1 MDLRS
6 NLIRATLLGL
16 VILGIGGR
24 LLMRVVT
31 HMEGRAPLF
40 TPEGSIAV
48 VFYGA
53 VAGAFSGFVYYLLG
67 RFVHKPSMRTAAFLV
82 ICGLVALRGVS
93 GLVPVSQAMF
103 VALALIYLV
112 IVDVLARRTYTS
124 SRPSVGPRVEVH
136 ARTPMS

>member
-6 NLIRATLLGL
+6 NLVRATLLGL

-24 LLMRVVT
+24 LLMRVAA
-31 HMEGRAPLF
+31 HMEGRPLLF

-53 VAGAFSGFVYYLLG
+53 VAGAFSGFVYYVLG

-82 ICGLVALRGVS
+82 ICGLVTLRGVRGS
-93 GLVPVSQAMF
+93 ATVSQAMF
-103 VALALIYLV
+103 IVLALVYLV
-112 IVDVLARRTYTS
+112 IVDVLARRIYAS
-124 SRPSVGPRVEVH
+124 SPSVDPRLDVH
-136 ARTPMS
+136 ARTPIS